1 MDQIKKMTFTK
12 LRQVS
17 FSLLQNEG
25 LHEIKAP
32 RNPQGVL
39 PISSDGD
46 NWIALEQK
54 SNPPKIPSTPN
65 KTPQNSLDQ
74 NLTPQR
80 SHAEFLRP
88 SLVVLY
94 SQNYTAHNLY

>member
-12 LRQVS
+12 LHQVS

-39 PISSDGD
+39 RISSDGD

-54 SNPPKIPSTPN
+54 SNPPQKFLALPTKPPKNPWIKI
-65 KTPQNSLDQ
+65 
-74 NLTPQR
+74 
-80 SHAEFLRP
+80 
-88 SLVVLY
+88 
-94 SQNYTAHNLY
+94 

>member
-12 LRQVS
+12 LHQVS
-17 FSLLQNEG
+17 FSLLQTEG

-39 PISSDGD
+39 RISSDGD

-54 SNPPKIPSTPN
+54 SS
-65 KTPQNSLDQ
+65 PQKNS
-74 NLTPQR
+74 
-80 SHAEFLRP
+80 
-88 SLVVLY
+88 
-94 SQNYTAHNLY
+94 

>member
-54 SNPPKIPSTPN
+54 SNPPKTS
-65 KTPQNSLDQ
+65 
-74 NLTPQR
+74 
-80 SHAEFLRP
+80 
-88 SLVVLY
+88 
-94 SQNYTAHNLY
+94 